1 MFFTHFKGIEFNKLR
16 HSYLESE
23 KIHPKEFLSLL
34 LLANI
39 NSRDYQNEAKDRLKQ
54 NEEPSEVLVDI
65 ARRVLE

>member
-1 MFFTHFKGIEFNKLR
+1 
-16 HSYLESE
+16 LESE